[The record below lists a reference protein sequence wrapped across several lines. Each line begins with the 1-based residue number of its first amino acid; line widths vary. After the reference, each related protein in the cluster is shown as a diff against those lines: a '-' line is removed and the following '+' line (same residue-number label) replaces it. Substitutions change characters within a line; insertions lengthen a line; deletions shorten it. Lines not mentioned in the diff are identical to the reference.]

1 MLSCDVM
8 WYILNIV
15 FVPFL
20 SYARHWPQ
28 LMPHERPHENYKNL
42 GPP

>member
-8 WYILNIV
+8 WYILNTV

-20 SYARHWPQ
+20 LYARHWSQ
-28 LMPHERPHENYKNL
+28 LMPCECPHENYRNV